1 MKKSFT
7 IKSIFT
13 LLILILFSSNVNSQ
27 SKKEQ
32 ILSMT
37 NQIDSLTKVTKD
49 LDGVIVDHKQQIK
62 NLDKE
67 IENLNSVLN
76 TSDKKNSDLNL
87 ELNKLKDTIFKYKEK
102 IKFQDYQLN
111 QKNTDSLKYFKLI
124 SKLSDPNIVITD
136 SIKTVQI
143 LKKSKIEPTKIENFY
158 FKDFKSVITGVP
170 DEKNRYTWT
179 FELFQ
184 KVGGDYLKV
193 SNSTLFNNKKQELLD
208 IINQKIQ
215 ADFNNAY
222 KSNPN
227 CFKSKTLP
235 TYDYK
240 NLGIEFKDRKI
251 NFFATFDYTTENCLY
266 LYGYT
271 SVEFEEKEIEMY
283 LK

>member
-13 LLILILFSSNVNSQ
+13 LLILILFSLNATSQ

-37 NQIDSLTKVTKD
+37 NQIDSLTKVTKV
-49 LDGVIVDHKQQIK
+49 LDGVIIDHKQQIK

-76 TSDKKNSDLNL
+76 TSDKKNN
-87 ELNKLKDTIFKYKEK
+87 ELNIELSKLKDSLFTCQEK

-124 SKLSDPNIVITD
+124 SKLSDQNIFITD
-136 SIKTVQI
+136 SLKTAQI
-143 LKKSKIEPTKIENFY
+143 VKKSKIEPTKIENFY
-158 FKDFKSVITGVP
+158 FRDFKSVITGVP

-184 KVGGDYLKV
+184 KVGEEYQKV
-193 SNSTLFNNKKQELLD
+193 SNSTLFNTKKQELLD
-208 IINQKIQ
+208 IINQRVQK
-215 ADFNNAY
+215 DFANAY
-222 KSNPN
+222 KSNPK
-227 CFKSKTLP
+227 CFKNNTP
-235 TYDYK
+235 PIYDYK
-240 NLGIEFKDRKI
+240 NLGIEFKDGKI
-251 NFFATFDYTTENCLY
+251 NFYATFDYTSENCLY

-271 SVEFEEKEIEMY
+271 SVEFTEKELEMY